1 MRKVILNLIL
11 SVTLCMSAMAQEN
24 KAIEEFV
31 NSDNLIQAGIG
42 FLVKDITNGRVV
54 ASYQEMTDRNPAS
67 VTKIITTAAAMEMLS
82 DTFRFKTNIE
92 YCGTI
97 VDSTLHGDLYIR
109 GGGDPTLGSAYA
121 PSAGDFYAEALLAL
135 QQKGIKRITGHV
147 VGDASVFRED
157 GAPFHWLVED
167 IGSSYSPTPSGLNI
181 HDNLLGIVLSSD
193 SCGVSYTSCTP
204 STGLLQPKIEMAQ
217 TGKEKAWRMTKTDFS
232 WAPTFR
238 GNLPVDTKQF
248 LKTEMPEPA
257 LFLADSLR
265 NLLISAGI
273 TVDSLATTV
282 KWYKRD
288 SIRDTL
294 FVHKSTTLKEIERV
308 TNHKSN
314 NLYAE
319 SIFLI
324 LSKQKD
330 SLAPC
335 VGWRSASVISKYWS
349 GLGIETKRIFQVDGS
364 GLSMKNALSPKF
376 MVDVLSYMHNQS
388 TYSKSF
394 LQTLPTAGRNGTV
407 AGFMKGTALEGKAFV
422 KSGSMER
429 VQNYAGY
436 INANNKWYAFSI
448 MVSNFTG
455 QRKPMVQQIAK
466 MINAVIAA
474 DKGN

>member
-1 MRKVILNLIL
+1 MRRIISSLIL
-11 SVTLCMSAMAQEN
+11 AVLACTSGMAQDN

-31 NSDNLIQAGIG
+31 NSDNLLQASVG

-67 VTKIITTAAAMEMLS
+67 VTKVITTATAMEMLS
-82 DTFRFKTNIE
+82 DTFRFQTNLE

-109 GGGDPTLGSAYA
+109 GGGDPTLGSTYA
-121 PSAGDFYAEALLAL
+121 PNATDFYAEALLAL

-147 VGDASVFRED
+147 VGDPSVFRED

-193 SCGVSYTSCTP
+193 SCGVTYTGCTP
-204 STGLLQPKIEMAQ
+204 HTELFQPKVEMTQ
-217 TGKEKAWRMTKTDFS
+217 VGKDKAWRMTKMDFS
-232 WAPTFR
+232 WSPTIR
-238 GNLPVDTKQF
+238 GNLPIGSKQYV
-248 LKTEMPEPA
+248 KTEMPEPA
-257 LFLADSLR
+257 FFLADSIR
-265 NLLISAGI
+265 TMLINAGI
-273 TVDSLATTV
+273 TVDSLATTT

-294 FVHKSTTLKEIERV
+294 FVHKSNTLKEIERI

-319 SIFLI
+319 SIFLT

-335 VGWRSASVISKYWS
+335 VGWRSANVISKYWS
-349 GLGIETKRIFQVDGS
+349 GIGIETKRVFQVDGS
-364 GLSMKNALSPKF
+364 GLSMKNALSPKYL
-376 MVDVLSYMHNQS
+376 VDILSYMHSQS

-436 INANNKWYAFSI
+436 INANNKWYAFCI
-448 MVSNFTG
+448 MVSNFSG

-466 MINAVIAA
+466 MINTVIAA
-474 DKGN
+474 DKGK